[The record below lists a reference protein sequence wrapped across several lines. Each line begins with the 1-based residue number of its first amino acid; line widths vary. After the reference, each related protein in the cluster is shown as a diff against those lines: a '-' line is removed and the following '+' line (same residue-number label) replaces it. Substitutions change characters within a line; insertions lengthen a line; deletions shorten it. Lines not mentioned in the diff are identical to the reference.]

1 MRVSCELFELT
12 YPINLAQL
20 HISIENDSLFCY
32 KTKNLGMFIPK
43 WNLLQRSRNR
53 MSKQVDF
60 HTQTYLKI
68 KTLVWEDD
76 HNLIA
81 NNTISSAIWDK

>member
-1 MRVSCELFELT
+1 
-12 YPINLAQL
+12 
-20 HISIENDSLFCY
+20 
-32 KTKNLGMFIPK
+32 
-43 WNLLQRSRNR
+43 